1 MVVSSGAPWSWSSM
15 LGSRNSRWRALPTP
29 LRPGVILGLSI
40 GRIGCTVNGDSPGT
54 ATSLP
59 WGFTYTHPDAF
70 SPPWPTHPAAVYE
83 ILWNMVI
90 LMVLWRW
97 WKRLSPDG
105 SLFLVMLA
113 AYSFGRF
120 WISWMRDEPAVF
132 GPLHQSH
139 VISLLLFVI
148 AVGLL
153 AYRKARLVTRGR
165 SRSLNRRHHRFESMT
180 CPLEVVQFRGASSS
194 LNLNLDTDGFDQI
207 RKEPPP
213 EPGAAS
219 DGNPGPGS
227 GGCRHTPSAGG
238 RLEPEPPPVS
248 RLGPSGPGSGP
259 GTGQPGPG
267 DRRRGSLRA
276 GPELR
281 LRHRGHRRAEGR

>member
-1 MVVSSGAPWSWSSM
+1 LIQISIDPDIVSIGSFIIGWHFILMFLGTAVGMLLTMRLAKRAGLPKGIIYTACVWAFIFGLIGARITHILDDLDFYRDNPGKIVAMWEGGLGWYGCLIGGTLVVVVYARIKRFSLA
-15 LGSRNSRWRALPTP
+15 RFADAAA
-29 LRPGVILGLSI
+29 PGVILGLSI

-139 VISLLLFVI
+139 IISLLLFVI

-165 SRSLNRRHHRFESMT
+165 
-180 CPLEVVQFRGASSS
+180 CGA
-194 LNLNLDTDGFDQI
+194 
-207 RKEPPP
+207 
-213 EPGAAS
+213 
-219 DGNPGPGS
+219 
-227 GGCRHTPSAGG
+227 
-238 RLEPEPPPVS
+238 
-248 RLGPSGPGSGP
+248 
-259 GTGQPGPG
+259 
-267 DRRRGSLRA
+267 
-276 GPELR
+276 
-281 LRHRGHRRAEGR
+281 